1 MVVVV
6 YTYTQPTKECMHS
19 RAHIIHM
26 CPITGLHD
34 LVLERSLIED
44 MVETRTRVLLL

>member
-44 MVETRTRVLLL
+44 RYG